1 MSDLK
6 TRIIAKIDDVR
17 YQSFLTSQLNI
28 ININDFDINT
38 TPTSCIVKDEIN
50 EIAISKWVSP
60 KRTRS
65 YPYARVYDTISRSK
79 RATVIPVVKDE
90 GSDGDRDFLQWDTIC
105 LMSLLQVSVILG
117 YYQSAS
123 KNQKYTH
130 KVTKQKFDSDWIK
143 ERIKRLSSN
152 YQSDALHWNIRQV
165 RDELS
170 IVIQKQIE
178 ACDRIS
184 KTTGVTFHNLASLT
198 NFKEIIERDIDEFI
212 NHSRT
217 RAEQAQSRELST
229 IHIYENL
236 ATASKASITITN
248 IVGGKYFFT
257 VDEVLVNLNNSIIE
271 LIECK
276 NSSSALLP
284 SKADIKDG
292 LLKMILYT
300 NLKNLEIQYLG
311 EDINNLQPKPILRL
325 TSASIK
331 SEIESS
337 QLELL
342 EEWLSNHKV
351 KSKSTK
357 LFIQELFQ
365 EARYNNF
372 VVQLKSS
379 K

>member
-1 MSDLK
+1 MRDLT

-17 YQSFLTSQLNI
+17 YKSFLTSQLNI

-123 KNQKYTH
+123 KNQKYSH

-152 YQSDALHWNIRQV
+152 YQSDALHWNIRQI
-165 RDELS
+165 REELS
-170 IVIQKQIE
+170 PVIQKQIE
-178 ACDRIS
+178 ACDMPLALSSAYRIS
-184 KTTGVTFHNLASLT
+184 KTTGVIFHNLAGLT
-198 NFKEIIERDIDEFI
+198 NFREIIERDIDEFI

-229 IHIYENL
+229 IHVYENL

-248 IVGGKYFFT
+248 IVGGKYF
-257 VDEVLVNLNNSIIE
+257 
-271 LIECK
+271 
-276 NSSSALLP
+276 
-284 SKADIKDG
+284 
-292 LLKMILYT
+292 
-300 NLKNLEIQYLG
+300 
-311 EDINNLQPKPILRL
+311 LQSMK
-325 TSASIK
+325 
-331 SEIESS
+331 
-337 QLELL
+337 
-342 EEWLSNHKV
+342 
-351 KSKSTK
+351 
-357 LFIQELFQ
+357 F
-365 EARYNNF
+365 
-372 VVQLKSS
+372 
-379 K
+379 